1 MAPVS
6 GTYVMD
12 RRCQIL
18 MFFVLQVVLGLT
30 LLVLLLMLIVNDEV
44 AVMLMSLTEKRW
56 SSLKELSDT
65 CGRSLA
71 EMVDDL
77 KGFDAANA
85 QITAWLGQKE
95 KMISFLGP
103 LAAEPVMIRNQIQQ
117 LEVSTDVSLLIDLY
131 VVGYVISYVLDRF
144 LLYCAVMFPVA
155 LQFF

>member
-1 MAPVS
+1 M
-6 GTYVMD
+6 
-12 RRCQIL
+12 
-18 MFFVLQVVLGLT
+18 
-30 LLVLLLMLIVNDEV
+30 LLM
-44 AVMLMSLTEKRW
+44 LTEKRW
-56 SSLKELSDT
+56 SSLKELSDS

-117 LEVSTDVSLLIDLY
+117 LEVSDASLLIVCDIYLCWIVILY
-131 VVGYVISYVLDRF
+131 
-144 LLYCAVMFPVA
+144 LLSSMASIFER
-155 LQFF
+155 

>member
-1 MAPVS
+1 M
-6 GTYVMD
+6 
-12 RRCQIL
+12 
-18 MFFVLQVVLGLT
+18 LT
-30 LLVLLLMLIVNDEV
+30 LSANGEA
-44 AVMLMSLTEKRW
+44 AVITMLMSLTEKRW
-56 SSLKELSDT
+56 SSLKELSDS

-117 LEVSTDVSLLIDLY
+117 LEVADVSLLIDLY
-131 VVGYVISYVLDRF
+131 VVGYAIFDVLDLF
-144 LLYCAVMFPVA
+144 LLCNVSCCFTVFTMF
-155 LQFF
+155 L

>member
-1 MAPVS
+1 
-6 GTYVMD
+6 
-12 RRCQIL
+12 L
-18 MFFVLQVVLGLT
+18 LT
-30 LLVLLLMLIVNDEV
+30 LSANGEA
-44 AVMLMSLTEKRW
+44 AVITMLMSLTEKRW
-56 SSLKELSDT
+56 SSLKELSDS

-117 LEVSTDVSLLIDLY
+117 LEVADVSLLIDLY
-131 VVGYVISYVLDRF
+131 VVGYAIFDVLDLF
-144 LLYCAVMFPVA
+144 LLCNVSCCFTVFTMF
-155 LQFF
+155 L